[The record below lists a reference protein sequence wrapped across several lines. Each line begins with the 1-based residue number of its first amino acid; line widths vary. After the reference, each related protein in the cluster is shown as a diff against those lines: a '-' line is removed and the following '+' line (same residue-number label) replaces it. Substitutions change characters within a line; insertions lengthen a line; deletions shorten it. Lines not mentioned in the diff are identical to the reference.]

1 MNFGE
6 TIFTQSKRGLIIKSE
21 RYIGFS
27 FKFHE
32 KNASQNACASCKI
45 LGNPRV
51 VTVKSGR
58 IDVRKHPE
66 DDHRKDCRPI
76 ADVELCSQSTGES
89 VSAAL
94 TCDQI

>member
-1 MNFGE
+1 MDFGE
-6 TIFTQSKRGLIIKSE
+6 TIFTQSERGLIIKSE

-27 FKFHE
+27 YRLYK
-32 KNASQNACASCKI
+32 KNASQYACASCKT
-45 LGNPRV
+45 LGKSRV

-66 DDHRKDCRPI
+66 DDHHKDCRPI

-89 VSAAL
+89 FSTAL
-94 TCDQI
+94 TCDK